1 MLDAPP
7 LPPRLF
13 FSLSHGRNSME
24 ESQKMEAMS
33 NIEEVIET
41 DLFTIDLPV
50 HSGESISL
58 GYIT

>member
-1 MLDAPP
+1 
-7 LPPRLF
+7 
-13 FSLSHGRNSME
+13 ME